1 MSAVIES
8 KPAAAQQISL
18 LAKVASR
25 YSVEPSKMLATL
37 KATAFK
43 SDREVTNEQ
52 MMALLIVADQYGL
65 NPWTKEVYAFPDKNN
80 GIVPV
85 VGVDGWSRI
94 INAHQN
100 FDGLEFVDGPVDEK
114 TRLPEWIECVI
125 HRKDRNHPVRAREYM
140 SECKRGTGPWQS
152 HPRRM
157 LRHKALIQCA
167 RLAFGYTGIYDQDE
181 AERIVD
187 GEVRVVSSEAVDE
200 LNLRLASRQSPEFG
214 AAAATI
220 DMEQSSGL
228 DAATASSAPE
238 KQEAAPHD
246 DAPRITF
253 AQLVERMQQA
263 KTLDDLDSLGDL
275 IQTLPADQQHDASNE
290 FGRLRKLLKAKE

>member
-8 KPAAAQQISL
+8 KPAAAQHVSL
-18 LAKVASR
+18 LAKIASR
-25 YSVEPSKMLATL
+25 YSVEPAKMLSTL

-43 SDREVTNEQ
+43 GDVSNEQ

-94 INAHQN
+94 INTHPE
-100 FDGLEFVDGPVDEK
+100 FDGLEFVDGPGDGK
-114 TRLPEWIECVI
+114 GMPEWIECVI
-125 HRKDRNHPVRAREYM
+125 HRKDRAHPIRAREYM
-140 SECKRGTGPWQS
+140 GECKRGTGPWQS

-181 AERIVD
+181 AERIVE
-187 GEVRVVSSEAVDE
+187 GEVRVVSNDAVDALNAQIRPAPAEAV
-200 LNLRLASRQSPEFG
+200 
-214 AAAATI
+214 TI
-220 DMEQSSGL
+220 DADQSAGP
-228 DAATASSAPE
+228 DAATEMPT
-238 KQEAAPHD
+238 Q
-246 DAPRITF
+246 APRITY
-253 AQLVERMQQA
+253 AELVDKIHKA
-263 KTLDDLDSLGDL
+263 ADVDSLDALGDL
-275 IQTLPADQQHDASNE
+275 IQYLPDDQQPDASNE
-290 FGRLRKLLKAKE
+290 FGRRRKQLVAKD

>member
-8 KPAAAQQISL
+8 KPAAAQHVSL
-18 LAKVASR
+18 LAKIASR
-25 YSVEPSKMLATL
+25 YSVEPAKMLSTL

-43 SDREVTNEQ
+43 ADREVTNEQ

-94 INAHQN
+94 INTHPE
-100 FDGLEFVDGPVDEK
+100 FDGLEFVDGPRDAK
-114 TRLPEWIECVI
+114 DMPEWIECVI
-125 HRKDRNHPVRAREYM
+125 HRKDRAHAIRAREYM
-140 SECKRGTGPWQS
+140 GECKRGTGPWQS

-181 AERIVD
+181 AERIVE
-187 GEVRVVSSEAVDE
+187 GEVRVVSNDAVDA
-200 LNLRLASRQSPEFG
+200 LNAQIRPAPAEVV
-214 AAAATI
+214 TI
-220 DMEQSSGL
+220 DADQSAGL
-228 DAATASSAPE
+228 DAATEPSA
-238 KQEAAPHD
+238 
-246 DAPRITF
+246 DAPSITY
-253 AQLVERMQQA
+253 AELVDKIHKA
-263 KTLDDLDSLGDL
+263 ADVDSLDALGDL
-275 IQTLPADQQHDASNE
+275 IQYLPGDQQADASNE
-290 FGRLRKLLKAKE
+290 FGRRRKQLVAKD